1 MATPVMTIGTRRIGA
16 GAPVFI
22 VAEIGA
28 SHGGNPDRAA
38 RLIEAAARCGVDA
51 VKLQTIDV
59 NESYVPGTLSYA
71 VFKDLWLPVESLR
84 RLMRVASEC
93 GVALFTTPG
102 DPVGLRTLLD
112 VGMPLIKISSGL
124 MTNLPLVEQASR
136 TGLPLIISTGMST
149 LEEVAET
156 VRCAEAAGG
165 RQLAL
170 MHCTALYPAAAG
182 TLNLSAMRTMAE
194 TFPYPV
200 GYSDHYDGITA
211 SLAAAAL
218 GARLLEKHFTMDR
231 AGGGPDDHFSADP
244 EQLTALVKNV
254 REIERMLGSAV
265 KAAAPEEL
273 PGRERYRRCLVARRP
288 IASGEIVSEDAVAVK
303 RPLPGAQGLP
313 PSSLSQ
319 VLGRRAARD
328 ILMNESLTLEML
340 GAAEAVRHA
349 V

>member
-1 MATPVMTIGTRRIGA
+1 MAQPVMRVGTRRIGA
-16 GAPVFI
+16 GHPVFI

-28 SHGGNPDRAA
+28 SHGGDPDRAV
-38 RLIEAAARCGVDA
+38 RLIETAARCGVDA

-59 NESYVPGTLSYA
+59 DESYVPGTPSYA
-71 VFKDLWLPVESLR
+71 VFKDLWLPVESLQ

-93 GVALFTTPG
+93 GVGLFTPPG
-102 DPVGLRTLLD
+102 DPVGLRALLEA
-112 VGMPLIKISSGL
+112 GMPLIKISSGL
-124 MTNLPLVEQASR
+124 MTNLPLVEQAAR

-149 LEEVAET
+149 LYEVAET

-170 MHCTALYPAAAG
+170 MHCTALYPAPSG

-211 SLAAAAL
+211 SLAATAL

-231 AGGGPDDHFSADP
+231 ADGGPDDHFSADP
-244 EQLTALVKNV
+244 EQLTALVKHV
-254 REIERMLGSAV
+254 REIERMLGSPV

-273 PGRERYRRCLVARRP
+273 PGRDRYRRCLVARRP
-288 IASGEIVSEDAVAVK
+288 IAIGETVSEDAVAVK
-303 RPLPGAQGLP
+303 RPRQGAQGLP

-319 VLGRRAARD
+319 VLGRRAKRD
-328 ILMNESLTLEML
+328 ILINESLTLDML
-340 GAAEAVRHA
+340 ASSEVVRYVA
-349 V
+349 